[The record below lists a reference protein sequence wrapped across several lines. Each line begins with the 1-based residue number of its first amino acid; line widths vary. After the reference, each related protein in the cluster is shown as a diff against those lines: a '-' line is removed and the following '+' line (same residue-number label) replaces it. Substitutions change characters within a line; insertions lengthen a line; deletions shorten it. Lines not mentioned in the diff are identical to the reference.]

1 MKPRN
6 FICIMLLVFVLAPF
20 NLLALSK
27 KLDHLIYL
35 HNNTNRV
42 TPGQFV
48 YVAGI
53 PRSSVGQIIKDVK
66 HNFELSALYAST
78 FRKPQDR
85 AVFLF
90 FNDKE
95 DSSFKERVER
105 YARHYKLN
113 NYEFKSF
120 NTKQEFIELL
130 LESKDRGPLNG
141 LFFFVHSYPFALNIG
156 TFGRPEGEPKR
167 VTEEEA
173 LALMKIDTKYLYI
186 NNLYDFLNDSERK
199 DLLSIITAETK
210 ILLAGCRS
218 AVEVFVFKDASFKDV
233 DGSTTMA
240 YLPGN
245 YYKTIKFNSYAN
257 RLANLFN
264 SEVSATNS
272 STHFEIS
279 LNGGRTFI
287 HANSQE
293 EPPLGSAVI
302 MVPDH
307 GDFLRTQKRSFKIRL
322 KEFGLWLKP
331 LPIQPYSPEEILSK
345 RFNGMDKA
353 SLSNLQNR
361 YIRSKAACNTSKASF
376 DIDFE
381 FLPEE
386 MKNIYAKELE
396 MRRQILDELLIKERW
411 NQIYKKISYAD
422 IYWFRWESGI
432 KIGKIRGDL
441 GLPPIKI
448 DFDHERQATPIYYIG
463 GGQYYENDIYED
475 FLEIIR

>member
-6 FICIMLLVFVLAPF
+6 SICIMLLIFFLAPF

-35 HNNTNRV
+35 HDPTNRAA
-42 TPGQFV
+42 PGRFV

-53 PRSSVGQIIKDVK
+53 PRSSVDQIIKDVK
-66 HNFELSALYAST
+66 HNFELAALYAST

-90 FNDKE
+90 FRDRE
-95 DSSFKERVER
+95 DTGFKERVER
-105 YARHYKLN
+105 YAKHYKLK
-113 NYEFKSF
+113 NYEFKSY
-120 NTKQEFIELL
+120 NTKQEFIKLL
-130 LESKDRGPLNG
+130 LECKYRGPLNG

-186 NNLYDFLNDSERK
+186 NNLYDFLSDSERK
-199 DLLSIITAETK
+199 DLLSVITPETK

-218 AVEVFVFKDASFKDV
+218 AVEIFVFKDASLKDV
-233 DGSTTMA
+233 DGSTTMT

-287 HANSQE
+287 RANSQE
-293 EPPLGSAVI
+293 EPPLGSAII
-302 MVPDH
+302 MIPDH
-307 GDFLRTQKRSFKIRL
+307 GDFLRTQKLNSKIRL

-331 LPIQPYSPEEILSK
+331 SPIQPYSPEEILSK
-345 RFNGMDKA
+345 RFYAMDKA
-353 SLSNLQNR
+353 SLSYLQDR
-361 YIRSKAACNTSKASF
+361 YMRSKAAYDTSKALF

-381 FLPEE
+381 FLPED

-396 MRRQILDELLIKERW
+396 MRKQILDQLLIKERW

-422 IYWFRWESGI
+422 IYWFRWESGVN
-432 KIGKIRGDL
+432 IGKIRGEL

-448 DFDHERQATPIYYIG
+448 DFVHERQATPIYFIG
-463 GGQYYENDIYED
+463 GEQYYENDIYED
-475 FLEIIR
+475 FLEIIH